1 MWGSIIGDLA
11 GSVYEYD
18 QAKNGVHPVTVNKVI
33 EDNAFFTDNTIM
45 TVAVADAIVN
55 EDELY
60 IKYYKKYVEEYEKYM
75 PEFKPYFDTIFSPD
89 FVKIIKGE
97 ASPDSK
103 SSLALT
109 RISPVGFLFK
119 KPSLVDTQAIW
130 ATGITHN
137 TPEALSNARLV
148 ALLTHYFKQDF
159 TKGKVKGAL
168 KQTEKHPGPDFTKGK
183 VKNALKQ
190 TEKHPG
196 LDLDLG
202 KIVYKP
208 FEKFNLTCSE
218 TMDNV
223 LYAVFSSNCYEE
235 AVTKVISFGGDTGTN
250 ASITGGIAEAAF
262 GVPKE
267 LVEKAKIKLP
277 EPFVNVINNAYAKMN
292 KKDEDE

>member
-11 GSVYEYD
+11 GSIYEYD

-33 EDNAFFTDNTIM
+33 ENNAFFTDNTIM
-45 TVAVADAIVN
+45 TVAVADAILN

-75 PEFKPYFDTIFSPD
+75 PEFKPYFDTIFSPE
-89 FVKIIKGE
+89 FLKIIKGE
-97 ASPDSK
+97 AAPESK
-103 SSLALT
+103 SSIALT

-137 TPEALSNARLV
+137 TPEALNNARLV
-148 ALLTHYFKQDF
+148 ALLIHYFKQGL
-159 TKGKVKGAL
+159 TEEKVKEAL
-168 KQTEKHPGPDFTKGK
+168 KITD
-183 VKNALKQ
+183 
-190 TEKHPG
+190 KHPG
-196 LDLDLG
+196 LDLNLG
-202 KIVYKP
+202 TITYKS

-218 TMDNV
+218 TIDNV

-235 AVTKVISFGGDTGTN
+235 AVRKVISFGGDTGAN
-250 ASITGGIAEAAF
+250 ACITGGIAEAAF

-277 EPFVNVINNAYAKMN
+277 ERFVNVINNAYVKMN

>member
-103 SSLALT
+103 SSIALT

-137 TPEALSNARLV
+137 TPEALNNARLV
-148 ALLTHYFKQDF
+148 ALLTHYFKQGL
-159 TKGKVKGAL
+159 TEQEVKD
-168 KQTEKHPGPDFTKGK
+168 T
-183 VKNALKQ
+183 LKQ

>member
-18 QAKNGVHPVTVNKVI
+18 QSKNGVHPVTVNKVI
-33 EDNAFFTDNTIM
+33 ENNAFFTDNTIM
-45 TVAVADAIVN
+45 TVAVADAIFN

-89 FVKIIKGE
+89 FVKIINGE

-103 SSLALT
+103 SSSALT

-137 TPEALSNARLV
+137 TPEALNNARLV
-148 ALLTHYFKQDF
+148 ALLTHYFKQGL
-159 TKGKVKGAL
+159 TEQEVKD
-168 KQTEKHPGPDFTKGK
+168 T
-183 VKNALKQ
+183 LKQ

-202 KIVYKP
+202 TIAYKP

-223 LYAVFSSNCYEE
+223 LYAVFSSDCYEE
-235 AVTKVISFGGDTGTN
+235 AVRKVISFGGDTGAN

-262 GVPKE
+262 GVPEE

-277 EPFVNVINNAYAKMN
+277 ERFVNVINNAYVKMN
-292 KKDEDE
+292 KKDDDE